1 MRVMDNNA
9 WRIFAG
15 RSMSRLRALVALL
28 CVLCI
33 LISAL
38 FVIRP
43 VPAAARALQANEAML
58 TAPHTSG
65 SKKLCERA
73 GLSRVGTTCN
83 TVVFLGASAVAV
95 GMIERSARAADIHP
109 LYGIALAVQWLAGS
123 PFRPPRV
130 LA

>member
-1 MRVMDNNA
+1 MDSNA
-9 WRIFAG
+9 WRVIAG

-33 LISAL
+33 VISAV

-43 VPAAARALQANEAML
+43 VPAAARAFQGYEAIL
-58 TAPHTSG
+58 TVSQSSG
-65 SKKLCERA
+65 SKKPCERG

-83 TVVFLGASAVAV
+83 TVVFLDASAGAV
-95 GMIERSARAADIHP
+95 GVIERSASAAGIRP
-109 LYGIALAVQWLAGS
+109 LSGNALGVQWLAGS
-123 PFRPPRV
+123 PFRPPRD